1 MTEDGASTINQLIEL
16 YLSSRSR
23 GEWVHLSL
31 ESKDGKDV
39 LSFSVNSPAGGP
51 AGTTRTWKTGS
62 TPPCLDRAA
71 GWNTPFQKRRKTP
84 SQLRRDKKRREAFIA
99 KKNADLKVENPVK
112 PELLHPAEVDDEIE
126 LTEISDET
134 CNNECKMGDLLKIE
148 GKFKNPK
155 FQSWSKIDPSEEI
168 KVMWEA
174 LKNESDAK
182 GIEEIGEASATFE
195 HCFEFWG
202 TWRIKKPGITKKD
215 ITDANNWPKGITITD
230 VKSS

>member
-1 MTEDGASTINQLIEL
+1 M
-16 YLSSRSR
+16 
-23 GEWVHLSL
+23 
-31 ESKDGKDV
+31 
-39 LSFSVNSPAGGP
+39 
-51 AGTTRTWKTGS
+51 
-62 TPPCLDRAA
+62 
-71 GWNTPFQKRRKTP
+71 
-84 SQLRRDKKRREAFIA
+84 RRDKKRREAFVA
-99 KKNADLKVENPVK
+99 KKNAGLKVENPVK
-112 PELLHPAEVDDEIE
+112 PDLLQVLSSPAEVDDEIE
-126 LTEISDET
+126 LTEISDEV